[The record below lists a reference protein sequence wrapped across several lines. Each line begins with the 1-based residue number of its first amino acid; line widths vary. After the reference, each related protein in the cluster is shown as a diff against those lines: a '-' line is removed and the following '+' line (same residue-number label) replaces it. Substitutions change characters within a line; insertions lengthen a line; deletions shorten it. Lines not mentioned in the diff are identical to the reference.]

1 MIWMMKFRSRVLLI
15 CDSLAAFA
23 LCLVM
28 VPDAAMAGEA
38 DVVNA
43 TATRISG
50 DTWRIE
56 ATVRHGDE
64 GWDHYANA
72 FEVLDPKGQVL
83 GVRELLHPHVTEQ
96 PFTRSLGSVAIAS
109 GTEFI
114 VVRARDSVHEY
125 GGAEFRIDL
134 PAQ

>member
-1 MIWMMKFRSRVLLI
+1 MIWMMKFHSRSLKI
-15 CDSLAAFA
+15 FAFLAVVA

-28 VPDAAMAGEA
+28 VPDAAVAGEA

-56 ATVRHGDE
+56 ATVRHADE

-72 FEVLDPKGQVL
+72 FEVLDPQGQVL
-83 GVRELLHPHVTEQ
+83 GVRELLHPHVNEQ
-96 PFTRSLGSVAIAS
+96 PFTRSLGSVSIVS

-125 GGAEFRIDL
+125 GGAEFRIEL

>member
-1 MIWMMKFRSRVLLI
+1 ML
-15 CDSLAAFA
+15 
-23 LCLVM
+23 
-28 VPDAAMAGEA
+28 PDAAVAGEA
-38 DVVNA
+38 DVVHA

-56 ATVRHGDE
+56 ATVRHADE

-72 FEVLDPKGQVL
+72 FEVLDPQGQVL

-96 PFTRSLGSVAIAS
+96 PFTRFLGSVAIAS

>member
-1 MIWMMKFRSRVLLI
+1 MKFRSKKLLPI
-15 CDSLAAFA
+15 AVSATLGLSC
-23 LCLVM
+23 VM
-28 VPDAAMAGEA
+28 LPVIAQAGEA

-43 TATRISG
+43 TATRTSG

-56 ATVRHGDE
+56 ATVRHADE

-72 FEVLDPKGQVL
+72 FEVLDPNGKVL
-83 GVRELLHPHVTEQ
+83 GVRELLHPHVNEQ
-96 PFTRSLGSVAIAS
+96 PFTRSLGSVAVS
-109 GTEFI
+109 LGTKFI
-114 VVRARDSVHEY
+114 MIRAKDLVHEY